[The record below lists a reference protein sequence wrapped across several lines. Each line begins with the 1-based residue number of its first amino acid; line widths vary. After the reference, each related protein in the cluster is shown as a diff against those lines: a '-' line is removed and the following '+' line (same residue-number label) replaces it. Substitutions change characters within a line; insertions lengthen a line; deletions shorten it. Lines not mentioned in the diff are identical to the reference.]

1 MARSNFSWKDRIRS
15 FSYAFNG
22 LKIVWQEEHNFRI
35 HLIAAVVAIVLSYLL
50 RISPYEWLAIIFS
63 IGFVLVCELL
73 NTALEHLADFVCQ
86 EKKSQHQKD
95 QRRCCCRGHAEQYHS
110 ATDRTD
116 YIYPKTP
123 AMVLIGSAFLGQI
136 FHHKPIYQA
145 QQKTSSLLFL
155 PYHQNLQQLGFW
167 RI

>member
-1 MARSNFSWKDRIRS
+1 MGRSNFSWKDRIRS

-50 RISPYEWLAIIFS
+50 RINPYEWLAIIFS

-86 EKKSQHQKD
+86 EKNPNIKRIKD
-95 QRRCCCRGHAEQYHS
+95 VAAAAVMLS
-110 ATDRTD
+110 SITAL
-116 YIYPKTP
+116 
-123 AMVLIGSAFLGQI
+123 LIGLIIFIPKLLLWCSLGQ
-136 FHHKPIYQA
+136 
-145 QQKTSSLLFL
+145 LF
-155 PYHQNLQQLGFW
+155 
-167 RI
+167 

>member
-63 IGFVLVCELL
+63 IGFVLVSELL
-73 NTALEHLADFVCQ
+73 NTALENLADFICQ
-86 EKKSQHQKD
+86 EKNPNIKRIKD
-95 QRRCCCRGHAEQYHS
+95 IAAAAVMLS
-110 ATDRTD
+110 SITAL
-116 YIYPKTP
+116 
-123 AMVLIGSAFLGQI
+123 LIGLII
-136 FHHKPIYQA
+136 FIPKLLLCCSLA
-145 QQKTSSLLFL
+145 QLF
-155 PYHQNLQQLGFW
+155 
-167 RI
+167 